1 MDLHLSPPSFATL
14 ETEKTCVSPIRR
26 QEIQMADETYCR
38 DTLVVRMC
46 GLVLLPEVLPA
57 ISLYSSVMYPQRQD
71 CSIWR

>member
-14 ETEKTCVSPIRR
+14 NTEKTCVSSLRK
-26 QEIQMADETYCR
+26 QEIQMTEGTYCR
-38 DTLVVRMC
+38 DTLVVRMG